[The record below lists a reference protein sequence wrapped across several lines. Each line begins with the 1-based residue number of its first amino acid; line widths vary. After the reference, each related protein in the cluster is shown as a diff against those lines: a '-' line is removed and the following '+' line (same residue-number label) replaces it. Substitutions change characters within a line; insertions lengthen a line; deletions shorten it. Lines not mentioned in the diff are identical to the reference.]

1 MSPPRCPRCGAPMVE
16 RTNRTTQQRFW
27 GCPDWPQCR
36 GRTTPEAPTDLH
48 QTIRTLTRERDT
60 LQAGYDRL
68 LTEVRQLR
76 RLKAP
81 APPAVAGLVRE
92 LTHVLTLIHPDK
104 WGGDSAVALECTK
117 HLVALR
123 ARIQEGR
130 R

>member
-1 MSPPRCPRCGAPMVE
+1 MVE

-27 GCPDWPQCR
+27 GCPDWPHCASR
-36 GRTTPEAPTDLH
+36 PAPDDPTDLH
-48 QTIRTLTRERDT
+48 TTIRTLTRERDT

-81 APPAVAGLVRE
+81 DAPSTARLVRE
-92 LTHVLTLIHPDK
+92 LTRVLTLIHPDK

-130 R
+130 L